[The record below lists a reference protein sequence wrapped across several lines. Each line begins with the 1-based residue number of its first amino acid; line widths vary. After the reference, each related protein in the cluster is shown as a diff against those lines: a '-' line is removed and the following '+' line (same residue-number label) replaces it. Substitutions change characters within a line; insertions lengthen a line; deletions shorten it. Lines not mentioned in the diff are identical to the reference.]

1 MIARLTGPTSFAP
14 RMALFYMAVFAAV
27 GIYIPFFPLWLE
39 SRALTATEIGL
50 VLAVPMAVRAIITPL
65 MVSLGDRVSDRRK
78 ITVIYAT
85 AAFLCLSLLF
95 FASGFWQIVL
105 VVVFVAVFWDT
116 LVPLGDAIALS
127 GVRRFGMDYGQVR
140 LWGSLAFVGA
150 NIAAGALIGAM
161 SGSIVLPILFV
172 AYGLV
177 AMSTVMLPKGQIAT
191 TDVPQSQTEFS
202 AKAFRH
208 PVLLLSLAIGALC
221 QSSHA
226 MVYAFGSLYW
236 QQAGFTGLEI
246 GVLWAVGV
254 LAEVALFGMSKPVLK
269 RLGPSGLLAVGA
281 AAVIVRW
288 LLFPIHWSFAGY
300 FVLQILHGATFGAAH
315 LGVMHAISR
324 GVPDAQTGRAQA
336 SYFFISG
343 VMMALTTILSG
354 QLFVRFG
361 VNSFVAMA
369 LIGLLAFVLWLVM
382 QRLKSGST
390 SAPQF

>member
-1 MIARLTGPTSFAP
+1 
-14 RMALFYMAVFAAV
+14 MALFYMAVFAAV

-39 SRALTATEIGL
+39 SRALTAVDIGL
-50 VLAVPMAVRAIITPL
+50 VLAVPMAVRAIVTPL

-78 ITVIYAT
+78 IAMFYSA
-85 AAFLCLSLLF
+85 AAFLFLGLLF
-95 FASGFWQIVL
+95 VATGFWQIV
-105 VVVFVAVFWDT
+105 VVVVCVAIFWDT

-150 NIAAGALIGAM
+150 NIGAGALISAL
-161 SGSIVLPILFV
+161 SGSVVLPILFV

-177 AMSTVMLPKGQIAT
+177 ALSTVMLPKGQASGDDQT
-191 TDVPQSQTEFS
+191 ASQTTAS
-202 AKAFRH
+202 AHAFLH

-236 QQAGFTGLEI
+236 QKSGFTGLEI

-254 LAEVALFGMSKPVLK
+254 LAEVALFAFSKPVLK

-281 AAVIVRW
+281 SAVILRW

-300 FVLQILHGATFGAAH
+300 FILQLLHGATFGAAH
-315 LGVMHAISR
+315 LGVMHAISQ

-343 VMMALTTILSG
+343 VMMALMTIFSG
-354 QLFVRFG
+354 QLFIRYG
-361 VNSFVAMA
+361 VDSFLVMA
-369 LIGLLAFVLWLVM
+369 LLGVLALGLWALM
-382 QRLKSGST
+382 RRLKNRTS
-390 SAPQF
+390 SAP